1 MRAVTSCGSWGL
13 KRELLEA
20 VVSVVGTEGERVTP
34 PSFSVRAAT
43 SCGSW
48 GGLSEAIVLV
58 DDTEDEMGERL
69 LGLLR
74 ARDEYLELGEDSEVD
89 KLQLIPRGGIEE
101 CRGLNRADA
110 L

>member
-13 KRELLEA
+13 KSELLEA
-20 VVSVVGTEGERVTP
+20 VASVVDSEGERVTP

-48 GGLSEAIVLV
+48 GGLLEAIALV
-58 DDTEDEMGERL
+58 NDTEDEMGERL

-74 ARDEYLELGEDSEVD
+74 ARDGYLELREDRKVD
-89 KLQLIPRGGIEE
+89 KLQLIPKGGIEE
-101 CRGLNRADA
+101 CQGLSRADA